1 MKASIK
7 NTNLPYRGEPTK
19 AVYKKPVVGDVSKY
33 LRVEL
38 PCQYNP
44 RPAPI
49 PKLRKKRKAVQPKSN
64 DRKRAVHRKPSF
76 WTEERVSLLI
86 DLHSQGLIYADIAV
100 RMGTTKCAITSEVNR
115 LVEQGILEP
124 RNCGNQWNQDDIDRL
139 VELKAE
145 IHNRIEKLSD
155 PYEKLILTERY
166 LNNKSWEEISNLL
179 HYEERN
185 TQYLHGKALQ
195 HFAPF
200 CSSLH

>member
-1 MKASIK
+1 MLINAKQDELYVLRLTATSVRGPVLGDK
-7 NTNLPYRGEPTK
+7 VKSGSTNNAMQIVDKIIALQETI
-19 AVYKKPVVGDVSKY
+19 
-33 LRVEL
+33 
-38 PCQYNP
+38 N
-44 RPAPI
+44 
-49 PKLRKKRKAVQPKSN
+49 
-64 DRKRAVHRKPSF
+64 
-76 WTEERVSLLI
+76 EE
-86 DLHSQGLIYADIAV
+86 
-100 RMGTTKCAITSEVNR
+100 
-115 LVEQGILEP
+115 
-124 RNCGNQWNQDDIDRL
+124 IDRL

>member
-139 VELKAE
+139 VELRNEGKTFGEIADVLGKKQKAC
-145 IHNRIEKLSD
+145 
-155 PYEKLILTERY
+155 
-166 LNNKSWEEISNLL
+166 WEAWRRWNDKQNCMRELL
-179 HYEERN
+179 AGMDHS
-185 TQYLHGKALQ
+185 GK
-195 HFAPF
+195 HD
-200 CSSLH
+200 